1 MGLGHSK
8 PTVTS
13 NEELVALRNEI
24 LHLSNEL
31 FNIQQDIDITTRD
44 RLCSMGT
51 RMTALPPSIQIP
63 SRHPNG
69 RKLTRL
75 EKKQAALAAEVYR
88 KGIVFETYRAR
99 VEAKSQMLSF
109 KRDLA
114 QSRDVALCL
123 RRLLDQFDL

>member
-1 MGLGHSK
+1 MALSQSK

-13 NEELVALRNEI
+13 NEELIALRNEI
-24 LHLSNEL
+24 LHLSNEH
-31 FNIQQDIDITTRD
+31 FNIQRDINITTHK
-44 RLCSMGT
+44 RLGGVGT
-51 RMTALPPSIQIP
+51 GMTALPPPIQIP

-75 EKKQAALAAEVYR
+75 EKKQAAAAADAYR
-88 KGIVFETYRAR
+88 KGIVVETYRAR
-99 VEAKSQMLSF
+99 VEAKRQMLSF

-123 RRLLDQFDL
+123 RRLLDQLHP